1 MLYKDYIKLKSQLE
15 AIPHRANSENQNA
28 INSGK
33 VTEVI
38 YRSNF
43 LSKVQKD
50 KLQIAKGDV
59 NPSGYYYNHS
69 GSANVIAF
77 LDNVVAGFYKGKE
90 VA

>member
-1 MLYKDYIKLKSQLE
+1 MLYKDYIKLTSQLK
-15 AIPHRANSENQNA
+15 AIPQRANSENQNA
-28 INSGK
+28 INASK
-33 VTEVI
+33 VTDVI
-38 YRSNF
+38 HYSN
-43 LSKVQKD
+43 LSADEKQK
-50 KLQIAKGDV
+50 LYAARGDV